1 MSYRTTGGST
11 SQRQREESLEQRPQG
26 HSVRPREKGV
36 ALLMATLSLLFLV
49 PLAGIAIDAGMAYII
64 KTRLSVAVDAACLAA
79 ARSLNRGLDL
89 ASQRDA
95 ARGVALRYFNAN
107 FPTDHFGTTGVAP
120 LVEIDETQ
128 LRLRTVTVTA
138 TRRAPL
144 YFMPIL
150 GEEYADVSVSGQATR
165 RDSNIILVLDRSSS
179 MTTTNSMPPMRA
191 AAKSFVDRF
200 SNGRDRMGLVVFH
213 HASFRAKEPTFNF
226 KTHSPTIPSLID
238 STNAGGNTGTTGAL
252 NAAYSMLQT
261 INEAGALNVI
271 VFFTDGLPNG
281 LVGNFNNANN
291 NGEPDL
297 LKSSSPCS
305 DKDSNRIG
313 VIVQH
318 GGGAMSGTTRGIFQH
333 TQTSMSN
340 TSNVKISNLNNCFMN
355 TDTAKMRDDIARMPF
370 QDIWGNRTSGFF
382 GSVPVDLTRLDS
394 PYHINQASMNT
405 AIDQARRI
413 RANSAL
419 RPVIYLIG
427 LGDEGASEPPDHTF
441 MKKMAN
447 TTDSPTFDDTQQVG
461 MYIFVQIANQGT
473 GLQEAFQ
480 RVAGE
485 ILRLSL

>member
-1 MSYRTTGGST
+1 MAQLGTVTVKPVVA
-11 SQRQREESLEQRPQG
+11 RERA
-26 HSVRPREKGV
+26 SVRRPREKGV
-36 ALLMATLSLLFLV
+36 ALLMATLSLLMLV

-64 KTRLSVAVDAACLAA
+64 KTRLSVAVDSACLAA

-95 ARGVALRYFNAN
+95 ARGVALRYFSAN

-120 LVEIDETQ
+120 LVNIDESQ
-128 LRLRTVTVTA
+128 LRLRTVTVDA

-179 MTTTNSMPPMRA
+179 MNSTSSMPPMRT

-200 SNGRDRMGLVVFH
+200 SNGRDRLGLVVYH

-226 KTHSPTIPSLID
+226 KTHSPTVPSLID

-261 INEAGALNVI
+261 INEAGALNVV

-281 LVGNFNNANN
+281 VVGNFNNANN

-297 LKSSSPCS
+297 LKSTSPCD

-318 GGGAMSGTTRGIFQH
+318 GGGKLTGTTRGIFNH

-340 TSNVKISNLNNCFMN
+340 TANVKISNLEDCYME

-370 QDIWGNRTSGFF
+370 EDIWGNRTSGFT
-382 GSVPVDLTRLDS
+382 GAVTVDLTRLDS
-394 PYHINQASMNT
+394 PYHVNQASMNT

-427 LGDEGASEPPDHTF
+427 LGDEDASEPPDHNF

-447 TTDSPTFDDTQQVG
+447 TTDSPTFDDSQQTG
-461 MYIFVQIANQGT
+461 MYIFVQVADQGT